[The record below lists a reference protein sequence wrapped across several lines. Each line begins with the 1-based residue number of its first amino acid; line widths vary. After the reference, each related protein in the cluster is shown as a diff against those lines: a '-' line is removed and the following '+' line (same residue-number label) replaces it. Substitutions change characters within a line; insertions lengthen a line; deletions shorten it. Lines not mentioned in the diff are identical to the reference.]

1 MYSSTEF
8 PDLVLGKLAVHKCLA
23 IELKIKL
30 RIFMSEYDDEQGGS
44 AAHVSEIVGSSV
56 RDVLLV

>member
-1 MYSSTEF
+1 
-8 PDLVLGKLAVHKCLA
+8 
-23 IELKIKL
+23 
-30 RIFMSEYDDEQGGS
+30 MSEYDDEQGGS